1 MELVILLIVMAVLGA
16 FTIKCMK
23 KEYSII
29 ELEDK
34 IIADLR
40 EFINSDKK
48 NAKNTAQLRV
58 AHRSESAHNR
68 AA

>member
-1 MELVILLIVMAVLGA
+1 MELVILLIVMIVLGA

-23 KEYSII
+23 REDSII

-48 NAKNTAQLRV
+48 SSKNTSQLRI
-58 AHRSESAHNR
+58 AHRNESAHNR

>member
-23 KEYSII
+23 KEDSII

-48 NAKNTAQLRV
+48 NAKNTAQK
-58 AHRSESAHNR
+58 
-68 AA
+68 